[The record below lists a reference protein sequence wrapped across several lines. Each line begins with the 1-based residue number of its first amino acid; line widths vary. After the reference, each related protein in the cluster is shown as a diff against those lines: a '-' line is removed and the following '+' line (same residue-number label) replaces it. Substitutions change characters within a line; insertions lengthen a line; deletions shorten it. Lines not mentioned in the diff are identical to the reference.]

1 MDDGFD
7 WLESLPPDLY
17 ADLDRL
23 MDFVAEGDHAG
34 VDGLVPGIVAR
45 ARRDKN
51 AWVEVFA
58 RNFELRSLILHR
70 GDTRQGMAKAIALL
84 DRAHE
89 PDARDCPQS
98 ICTAHAVCA
107 AYGFRDGPG
116 FVADRL
122 AVSAETLAR
131 TNPSRVC
138 WVCISNEHADAL
150 VDDGRP
156 QEALDFIDRQSA
168 IRVGKGAP
176 LDPDD
181 FGLRQATALLALGRV
196 DDALAQ
202 VEAAACDYRGASW
215 QRGWRQHKAR
225 LLAEKGEHAAAITFL
240 SSAEDVERDG
250 GFQLHFDT
258 LPLLYE
264 SEAVAEADDFSDN
277 DILTQMVT
285 LGKVALSR
293 GIARAGHLALLWA
306 AETLIDSGEAQLATC
321 VLDHA
326 TAALP
331 ELCTPA
337 PFKIRVDA
345 LQARINA
352 RPTPAPSAT
361 PTSLDQA
368 IATFAVTPSPALALS
383 IARTWQVFNE
393 DERAGAVLTIAADAH
408 PDDETLFQRR
418 CELLLQAANFDA
430 LAAVL
435 RRPPATIDGPLIAL
449 RVEAQAA
456 RQRGDVEARIDALMA
471 VHVQRPA
478 WTANVAE
485 LGQALWGAGRFD
497 EAGAVWAVAAD
508 GEDPNQFDWLC
519 IQAATAVDD
528 WRTVRTHA
536 MRTGLQVELT
546 DDPLMG
552 HFGYVHVTLP
562 DEARPMRAELIS
574 PAIARVLSLRSP
586 GSLQWHGAEVLVAPW
601 PQNAD
606 ARDDPDWVALHT
618 GLIVRMRPPIQCV
631 AIDGVDPGD
640 SAKEALWSALSE
652 AGFAVQNSAGADYMV
667 VDPATDA
674 STQGMYWLVATLP
687 ERAAALLA
695 ICDEIVG
702 ADAPGVGLRV
712 WPELLRL
719 LELDTRADAH
729 DALAKAWGMV

>member
-17 ADLDRL
+17 AQLDRL

-45 ARRDKN
+45 ARSDKN

-89 PDARDCPQS
+89 PDARECPQS

-131 TNPSRVC
+131 TDPRRVC

-150 VDDGRP
+150 VDGGRP

-168 IRVGKGAP
+168 IRIGKGAS

-181 FGLRQATALLALGRV
+181 FGLRQAAALLALGQV

-215 QRGWRQHKAR
+215 QRGWHQHKAR
-225 LLAEKGEHAAAITFL
+225 LLAEKGDFAAAITHL
-240 SSAEDVERDG
+240 SSPEDVVNDG
-250 GFQLHFDT
+250 GFRLHFQT
-258 LPLLYE
+258 LPLLYGTD
-264 SEAVAEADDFSDN
+264 AVAESADLSDSQ
-277 DILTQMVT
+277 IVTQMVT
-285 LGKVALSR
+285 LGKTALSR
-293 GIARAGHLALLWA
+293 GIARAGHQALIWA
-306 AETLIDSGEAQLATC
+306 AGTLADTAEAQLAAC
-321 VLDHA
+321 VLERA

-337 PFKIRVDA
+337 PFKAQVDA
-345 LQARINA
+345 LQARI
-352 RPTPAPSAT
+352 
-361 PTSLDQA
+361 DA
-368 IATFAVTPSPALALS
+368 IATPEPADDPSGFDQAVVTLAHDPNPDLA
-383 IARTWQVFNE
+383 IAV
-393 DERAGAVLTIAADAH
+393 AGAWRAFEETGRAWAVLSTAVEAF
-408 PDDETLFQRR
+408 PDHEGVFQHA
-418 CELLLQAANFDA
+418 CELLLELADFEA
-430 LAAVL
+430 LASIL
-435 RRPPATIDGPLIAL
+435 HRPPATPDGPLIAL
-449 RVEAQAA
+449 RVQAQAA
-456 RQRGDVEARIDALMA
+456 RQRGDIDARIDALMA
-471 VHVQRPA
+471 VHAQRPA
-478 WTANVAE
+478 WSANVAE
-485 LGQALWGAGRFD
+485 LGQALWNVGRFD
-497 EAGAVWAVAAD
+497 EAGATWAAAAGD
-508 GEDPNQFDWLC
+508 QEPNEFNWLC
-519 IQAATAVDD
+519 IQAATATND
-528 WRTVRTHA
+528 WRVVRTHA
-536 MRTGLQVELT
+536 ARIGLQVEPT
-546 DDPLMG
+546 DEPLMG

-586 GSLQWHGAEVLVAPW
+586 GSPQWHGAEVLVGPW
-601 PQNAD
+601 PQNAES
-606 ARDDPDWVALHT
+606 RDDENWTALHE
-618 GLIVRMRPPIQCV
+618 GFVVRSHPSIECV
-631 AIDGVDPGD
+631 AIDGADPGEA
-640 SAKEALWSALSE
+640 AKEALWSALSTQD
-652 AGFAVQNSAGADYMV
+652 FYVQNSAGSDYEV

-674 STQGMYWLVATLP
+674 KMPGMYWMVATSP
-687 ERAAALLA
+687 ERAEELRA
-695 ICDEIVG
+695 ICDGIDGLDGAVG
-702 ADAPGVGLRV
+702 VRV

-719 LELDTRADAH
+719 CGQDAQAEAH